1 MLPISNRNRFQSV
14 LVLVLT
20 EPGRVCSKL
29 AFKTPEYHE
38 EGIKEVTV
46 SL

>member
-1 MLPISNRNRFQSV
+1 MLPISSLNRFQSV

-20 EPGRVCSKL
+20 ESGRICSKL
-29 AFKTPEYHE
+29 AFKTPEYHQE
-38 EGIKEVTV
+38 EIKEVTV